1 MKISRI
7 FIYEPKNRYMYRL
20 NPLIKVLW
28 MLVFSVAAF
37 STEVYSNI
45 IYLFLL
51 IVFFMISDIKI
62 IRVASSLKAIY
73 LFLALTLLG
82 NIFLTP
88 GEVLFRIFGVPGTK
102 EGLQAGLLISL
113 RLVNVFFAS
122 LLLSFTT
129 SHLQLSETV
138 EKLLSPLGKLKINVS
153 EIAFIF
159 SLTLRA
165 LMILLNETEELV
177 KSFRARGIISERM
190 GFLRRLRIAAYILIP
205 LILITVKRSE
215 EMGFALLVRGFN
227 PERKRIILNRQKFG
241 VNEILFSAIWF
252 LAFISGVLIGK

>member
-1 MKISRI
+1 
-7 FIYEPKNRYMYRL
+7 
-20 NPLIKVLW
+20 
-28 MLVFSVAAF
+28 
-37 STEVYSNI
+37 
-45 IYLFLL
+45 
-51 IVFFMISDIKI
+51 MISDIKI